1 MCIYSLIF
9 KSVFKI
15 IGAEK
20 DRKIEG
26 TISLSLQI
34 TEIFSLLL
42 VNKNTCS
49 RFNFVSLILNL
60 TKLPF
65 LFKKAILISIG
76 KFKDGQLEGEGKTI
90 QYKDQSLKKPTWFYF
105 GKFKNGKAYGK
116 GKSIQEPFDHLHE
129 VKCKDNKILDVKAY
143 KMNKQQ
149 IKEFYEDYYDKAINI
164 LSFEKYKYNQL
175 PKELRKLIN

>member
-1 MCIYSLIF
+1 MER
-9 KSVFKI
+9 KSFYW
-15 IGAEK
+15 EK
-20 DRKIEG
+20 EQKQKLKNQKKLF
-26 TISLSLQI
+26 TKFVQ
-34 TEIFSLLL
+34 
-42 VNKNTCS
+42 VN
-49 RFNFVSLILNL
+49 L
-60 TKLPF
+60 
-65 LFKKAILISIG
+65 KKDFQ
-76 KFKDGQLEGEGKTI
+76 KE
-90 QYKDQSLKKPTWFYF
+90 KKPTWFYF

>member
-1 MCIYSLIF
+1 MGE
-9 KSVFKI
+9 
-15 IGAEK
+15 GA
-20 DRKIEG
+20 KIE
-26 TISLSLQI
+26 
-34 TEIFSLLL
+34 
-42 VNKNTCS
+42 
-49 RFNFVSLILNL
+49 
-60 TKLPF
+60 TKKSKETF
-65 LFKKAILISIG
+65 YKISIG
-76 KFKDGQLEGEGKTI
+76 KFKEGLLEGEGRTI

-175 PKELRKLIN
+175 PKELRKFIN